1 MRWVYAAI
9 VMASIGLAGRA
20 QEAASSANA
29 AVPATAANAANSEA
43 RSLTI
48 PAGTKVPLVLKHA
61 ITTKTV
67 RVGDNVYAATNFP
80 VVVNNRMAIPSGT
93 YVQGTISQ
101 FRRPGRIKGRAE
113 LLVHFNTLIF
123 PNGYTLMLPGAVEN
137 VPGAENSTVKNP
149 EGTIQANGSKG
160 KDAGTIAGTAAT
172 GTLIGAAAGGG
183 KGAALGAASGGAAGA
198 LITLLT
204 RANEVRLEPGTT
216 LEMVIER
223 PLTLDESRLP
233 VVK

>member
-113 LLVHFNTLIF
+113 LLVHFNTL
-123 PNGYTLMLPGAVEN
+123 MMPGAVEN

-204 RANEVRLEPGTT
+204 RGNEVRLEPGTT